1 MSEMKELDKLRVLL
15 PHWIDHNHS
24 HIAEFEKWRG
34 VAASEGNPAQAGLA
48 EAVAAMTRAGE
59 ALSRVLAE
67 LGGPLAPPGQA
78 HHHHHHHH
86 D

>member
-15 PHWIDHNHS
+15 PHWIDHNRS
-24 HIAEFEKWRG
+24 HIAEFAKWRG
-34 VAASEGNPAQAGLA
+34 VAEEEGSPAAGGLT
-48 EAVAAMTRAGE
+48 EALTAMTRAGE
-59 ALSRVLAE
+59 ALTRVLTE
-67 LGGPLAPPGQA
+67 LGGSLPAPG

>member
-15 PHWIDHNHS
+15 PHWIDHNRS
-24 HIAEFEKWRG
+24 HIAEFEKWQG
-34 VAASEGNPAQAGLA
+34 VAAEEGSPASACLV

-59 ALSRVLAE
+59 ALSQVLAE
-67 LGGPLAPPGQA
+67 LGGPLAAPG
-78 HHHHHHHH
+78 HHHHHH

>member
-1 MSEMKELDKLRVLL
+1 MSEMQELDKLRVLL
-15 PHWIDHNHS
+15 PHWVEHNQG
-24 HIAEFEKWRG
+24 HITEFTRWRE
-34 VAASEGNPAQAGLA
+34 VAAAEGSIAAVGLA

-59 ALSRVLAE
+59 ALREVLAQ
-67 LGGPLAPPGQA
+67 LGGPLPAPGH

>member
-15 PHWIDHNHS
+15 PHWIEHNHS
-24 HIAEFEKWRG
+24 HIADFAKWREL
-34 VAASEGNPAQAGLA
+34 AAAENSGAAVGLA

-59 ALSRVLAE
+59 ALNEVLTQ
-67 LGGPLAPPGQA
+67 LGGPLPAPG
-78 HHHHHHHH
+78 HHHHHHH

>member
-15 PHWIDHNHS
+15 PHWIEHNHS
-24 HIAEFEKWRG
+24 HIADFVKWRE
-34 VAASEGNPAQAGLA
+34 VAAEEGSIASVGLA
-48 EAVAAMTRAGE
+48 EAVAAMNKAGE
-59 ALSRVLAE
+59 ALSEVLTQ
-67 LGGPLAPPGQA
+67 LGGPLPAPG

>member
-24 HIAEFEKWRG
+24 HIAEFSKWREI
-34 VAASEGNPAQAGLA
+34 AAAETSSAAKGLA
-48 EAVAAMTRAGE
+48 EAVAAMNKAGE
-59 ALSRVLAE
+59 ALAQVLAE
-67 LGGPLAPPGQA
+67 LGGPLAAPG